1 MLISHPQ
8 LNMEPNSSK
17 MIEELND
24 NLQTAEGVTKTE
36 IISETT
42 ENEIIINQEA
52 LQDDSPIVDND
63 IIEAINSENAA
74 SLENQEI
81 EMKDYTAMDMPALV
95 NTLAELIE
103 IENVISVK
111 KHIDAIKNE
120 FLHHYNHFIEEKKS
134 EFERENQESEEEFQY
149 HFPLKDKFDQLYS
162 KYKHHLNDH
171 FKKQQNSLKSNLEH
185 RENLVE
191 QLKNLISSNEDMKSV
206 FKSFGDIREQWRVAG
221 PIPKDKYN
229 HVWNNYHFHLERFY
243 DILDLDREARDMD
256 FKNNLEQKTKII
268 SRAEELI
275 TEPNVVLAFR
285 ELQGLH
291 RVWKEEIGP
300 VSREH
305 REEIWEKFSE
315 ITKKIHDRREEFQN
329 QFKYQEDNNL
339 VIKRQIIT
347 KIDEIAAVNVANHSQ
362 WQKMIKE
369 IETLRAEFLKT
380 GRVPSENTEETWA
393 GLKNGLKNFN
403 ISKNNFYKD
412 IKAEQQNN
420 LIKKMTL
427 VEKAIALKDNEDYAV
442 TTPIMK
448 QIQEE
453 WKTIG
458 HVPKKQSDIIWNE
471 FKQACNS
478 YFDKLKSLRNQES
491 SVEVEALES
500 KKTML
505 DQVRAYEMTGEHK
518 TDLDNIK
525 TFIASWKSIGK
536 VPFAKRNIDAK
547 FNKILDGLFEQLS
560 LTKKDSESMRY
571 NNKLDNLSSEN
582 DPRRIQNEVYFINK
596 KIEETQTEIFQLEN
610 NIQFFSNA
618 KKGNSLLEEVIKNI
632 DRKKEELKTWK
643 DKQYQL
649 RKLIA
654 EKE

>member
-1 MLISHPQ
+1 
-8 LNMEPNSSK
+8 

-24 NLQTAEGVTKTE
+24 NLQNAEGVTNTE
-36 IISETT
+36 IVSETT
-42 ENEIIINQEA
+42 ENEIFINQVE
-52 LQDDSPIVDND
+52 LQNDTPMVEND

-74 SLENQEI
+74 SLESQEI
-81 EMKDYTAMDMPALV
+81 EMKDYSIMDMPALV
-95 NTLAELIE
+95 NSLSELVDQ
-103 IENVISVK
+103 ENVISVK
-111 KHIDAIKNE
+111 KNVDAIKNE
-120 FLHHYNHFIEEKKS
+120 FLHHYNHFIEEKKA
-134 EFERENQESEEEFQY
+134 EFESENLDSEEEFQY
-149 HFPLKDKFDQLYS
+149 HFPLKDKFVHLYS

-171 FKKQQNSLKSNLEH
+171 FKKQQNILKSNLEH

-206 FKSFGDIREQWRVAG
+206 FKTFGEIREQWRAAG

-268 SRAEELI
+268 ARAEELI

-305 REEIWEKFSE
+305 REEIWVKFSE

-329 QFKYQEDNNL
+329 QFKEQEENNL
-339 VIKRQIIT
+339 VIKRDIIA
-347 KIDEIAAVNVANHSQ
+347 KIDEIAKVKVANHSQ

-393 GLKNGLKNFN
+393 GLKNGLRNFN

-420 LIKKMTL
+420 LSKKMAL
-427 VEKAIALKDNEDYAV
+427 VEKAISLKDSEDYANA
-442 TTPIMK
+442 TPIMK

-478 YFDKLKSLRNQES
+478 YFDKLKTIRNQENS
-491 SVEVEALES
+491 LEVESLES
-500 KKTML
+500 KKTLL
-505 DQVRAYEMTGEHK
+505 DQVRAYEMTGDHK
-518 TDLDNIK
+518 KDLDNIMA
-525 TFIASWKSIGK
+525 FIASWKAIGK

-560 LTKKDSESMRY
+560 LFKKDSDSTRY
-571 NNKLDNLSSEN
+571 SNKLENLSSEN

-618 KKGNSLLEEVIKNI
+618 KKGNSLLVEVTKNI
-632 DRKKEELKTWK
+632 ANKKQELIIWK
-643 DKQYQL
+643 DKQDQL

>member
-1 MLISHPQ
+1 
-8 LNMEPNSSK
+8 

-24 NLQTAEGVTKTE
+24 NLQQAEGVTNTE
-36 IISETT
+36 NISETI
-42 ENEIIINQEA
+42 ENEIIINQES
-52 LQDDSPIVDND
+52 LENNSPMVEKD

-81 EMKDYTAMDMPALV
+81 EMKDYSNMDMSSLISSLSELV
-95 NTLAELIE
+95 VV
-103 IENVISVK
+103 ENVISVK
-111 KHIDAIKNE
+111 KHVDAIKNE
-120 FLHHYNHFIEEKKS
+120 FLHQYNHFIEEKKS
-134 EFERENQESEEEFQY
+134 EFEKENQDNEEEFHY
-149 HFPLKDKFDQLYS
+149 HFPLKEKFDQLYS
-162 KYKHHLNDH
+162 KYKYHLNDY
-171 FKKQQNSLKSNLEH
+171 FKKQQNSLKTNLEH

-206 FKSFGDIREQWRVAG
+206 FKIFGEIREQWRTAG

-256 FKNNLEQKTKII
+256 FKNNLEQKNKII
-268 SRAEELI
+268 ARAEELI
-275 TEPNVVLAFR
+275 DEPNVVLAFR

-300 VSREH
+300 VSREY
-305 REEIWEKFSE
+305 REEIWEKFSD

-329 QFKYQEDNNL
+329 QFKEQENNNL
-339 VIKRQIIT
+339 IIKRQIIA
-347 KIDEIAAVNVANHSQ
+347 KIEEIATVKVANHTQ

-369 IETLRAEFLKT
+369 IEILRSEFLKT
-380 GRVPSENTEETWA
+380 GRVPSEYTEETWA

-420 LIKKMTL
+420 LIKKTAL
-427 VEKAIALKDNEDYAV
+427 LEKAIALKDSEDYAA

-458 HVPKKQSDIIWNE
+458 HVPKKQSDLIWNE
-471 FKQACNS
+471 FKQACNK
-478 YFDKLKSLRNQES
+478 YFDKLKTVRNQEN
-491 SVEVEALES
+491 SVEIEALES
-500 KKTML
+500 KKSLL
-505 DQVRAYEMTGEHK
+505 DQVRGYEMTGDHK

-525 TFIASWKSIGK
+525 VFIASWKAIGK
-536 VPFAKRNIDAK
+536 VPFAKRSIDAK

-560 LTKKDSESMRY
+560 LSKKDSETARY
-571 NNKLDNLSSEN
+571 SNKLDNLSTSN
-582 DPRRIQNEVYFINK
+582 DPRKIQNEVYFINK

-618 KKGNSLLEEVIKNI
+618 KKGNSLLEEVTKNI
-632 DRKKEELKTWK
+632 TRKKEELKIWK
-643 DKQYQL
+643 DKQEQL
-649 RKLIA
+649 RKIISDQ
-654 EKE
+654 E

>member
-1 MLISHPQ
+1 
-8 LNMEPNSSK
+8 

-24 NLQTAEGVTKTE
+24 NLQNAEGVTNTE
-36 IISETT
+36 IVSETT
-42 ENEIIINQEA
+42 ENEIFINQVE
-52 LQDDSPIVDND
+52 LQNDTPMVEND

-74 SLENQEI
+74 SLESQEI
-81 EMKDYTAMDMPALV
+81 EMKDYSIMDMPALV
-95 NTLAELIE
+95 NSLSELVDQ
-103 IENVISVK
+103 ENVISVK
-111 KHIDAIKNE
+111 KNVDAIKNE
-120 FLHHYNHFIEEKKS
+120 FLHHYNHFIEEKKA
-134 EFERENQESEEEFQY
+134 EFESENLDSEEEFQY
-149 HFPLKDKFDQLYS
+149 HFPLKDKFVHLYS

-171 FKKQQNSLKSNLEH
+171 FKKQQNILKSNLEH

-206 FKSFGDIREQWRVAG
+206 FKTFGEIREQWRAAG

-268 SRAEELI
+268 ARAEELI

-305 REEIWEKFSE
+305 REEIWVKFSE

-329 QFKYQEDNNL
+329 QFKEQEENNL
-339 VIKRQIIT
+339 VIKRDIIA
-347 KIDEIAAVNVANHSQ
+347 KIDEIAKVKVANHSQ

-393 GLKNGLKNFN
+393 GLKNGLRNFN

-420 LIKKMTL
+420 LSKKMAL
-427 VEKAIALKDNEDYAV
+427 VEKAISLKDSEDYANA
-442 TTPIMK
+442 TPIMK

-478 YFDKLKSLRNQES
+478 YFDKLKTIRNQENS
-491 SVEVEALES
+491 LEVESLES
-500 KKTML
+500 KKTLL
-505 DQVRAYEMTGEHK
+505 DQVRAYEMTGDHK
-518 TDLDNIK
+518 KDLDNIK
-525 TFIASWKSIGK
+525 AFIASWKAIGK

-560 LTKKDSESMRY
+560 LFKKDSDSTRY
-571 NNKLDNLSSEN
+571 SNKLENLSSEN

-618 KKGNSLLEEVIKNI
+618 KKGNSLLVEVTKNI
-632 DRKKEELKTWK
+632 ANKKQELIIWK
-643 DKQYQL
+643 DKQDQL